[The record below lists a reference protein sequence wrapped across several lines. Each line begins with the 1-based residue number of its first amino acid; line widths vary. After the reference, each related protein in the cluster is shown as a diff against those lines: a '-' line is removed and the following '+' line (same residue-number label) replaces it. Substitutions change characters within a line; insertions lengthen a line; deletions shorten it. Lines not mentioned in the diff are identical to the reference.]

1 MNCKVVSLKSKILVF
16 TGYYLPGFKAG
27 GPVKSVSN
35 LIENLGDVFDFYV
48 VTRDRDLGDACAY
61 AGLIPG
67 EWVCVGRAKVLYV
80 DTSDFS
86 VSSMLRILREVN
98 PEIVYLVSFFNAAFT
113 TRYLILRYFKYA
125 PLSSVIIAPQG
136 EFSEGALKIKR
147 MKKRF
152 YLALV
157 NFFGLCRGIFYHAS
171 SQFDFADIRSV
182 LGVPEE
188 KIKVAIELPS
198 RQIFDVNRISSERE
212 SKDQRLHVV
221 FLSRIVKMKNLVYA
235 LECLSLVKSDVVFDI
250 YGPLEDEAYWSIC
263 AELISKL
270 PSNVSSRYLGHVD
283 ACDVG
288 RVFSGYDLFLFPS
301 LGEGYGHVIAEALGV
316 GTTVLISD
324 KTPWRNLQDDF
335 LGWDLPLDNKK
346 AFVEKIEYLSGVDLS
361 ERLINRD
368 IVLKNAARRIVNP
381 ENLQANV
388 ELFESLIARS

>member
-1 MNCKVVSLKSKILVF
+1 MVFLKRKILVF

-61 AGLIPG
+61 ADLIPG
-67 EWVCVGRAKVLYV
+67 EWVCVGRAKVLYI
-80 DTSDFS
+80 DASNFGA
-86 VSSMLRILREVN
+86 SSMLRILREVN
-98 PEIVYLVSFFNAAFT
+98 PGIVYLVSFFNASFT
-113 TRYLILRYFKYA
+113 IRYLVLRYLKYV
-125 PLSSVIIAPQG
+125 PVSSVLIAPQG
-136 EFSEGALKIKR
+136 EFSEGALKIKSV
-147 MKKRF
+147 KKRL

-157 NFFGLCRGIFYHAS
+157 SFFGLCRGVFYHAS

-198 RQIFDVNRISSERE
+198 RELFDVNRSTSERY

-250 YGPLEDEAYWSIC
+250 YGPLEDDAYWSIC
-263 AELISKL
+263 SELISKL

-283 ACDVG
+283 ARDVS

-301 LGEGYGHVIAEALGV
+301 LGEGYGHVIAEALSV
-316 GTTVLISD
+316 GTTVLVSD
-324 KTPWRNLQDDF
+324 KTPWRNLQEDF
-335 LGWDLPLDNKK
+335 LGWDLPLDNKE
-346 AFVEKIEYLSGVDLS
+346 AFVEKIECLSSIDLS
-361 ERLINRD
+361 ERLRNRD
-368 IVLKNAARRIVNP
+368 IVLKNALCRIIKP
-381 ENLQANV
+381 ENVQANV
-388 ELFESLIARS
+388 RMFESLND